1 MSSDPAKSSGSPMP
15 QQAKWYLR
23 KEELKQRLKPED
35 IELLYGHSKRITLQ
49 KGEIFWFSDH
59 PPSIYLLDQGL
70 AGLCK
75 TDDDGKKFV
84 LMLYAPG
91 EFFGQLIPDVEYAE
105 LEDYLEAIQE
115 MRLIRIDPDAFH
127 RVLAA
132 YPDLLLRLV
141 RNVETRNQFLQKR
154 LSHLLFKDVAARTA
168 DFLLEICHKMGQ
180 ACPYDATQIRDVRLT
195 HQEIAE
201 IVCAARP
208 VVSAV
213 LSELSKAGLINK
225 HDRSLCLTNI
235 ETLKDIA
242 EDGSKGLEELTG
254 KR

>member
-1 MSSDPAKSSGSPMP
+1 MSSDSSSGSPMP

-23 KEELKQRLKPED
+23 KEELKQRLQPADTEM
-35 IELLYGHSKRITLQ
+35 LYSHSTRLTLQ

-59 PPSIYLLDQGL
+59 PPSIYLIDKGL

-75 TDDDGKKFV
+75 SDDDGKKFV

-105 LEDYLEAIQE
+105 LEDYLEALQE
-115 MRLIRIDPDAFH
+115 VRLIRIDPSAFH
-127 RVLAA
+127 KVLSG
-132 YPDLLLRLV
+132 YSDLLLRLV
-141 RNVETRNQFLQKR
+141 RGVETRNQFLQKR
-154 LSHLLFKDVAARTA
+154 LSHLLFKDVTARTA
-168 DFLLEICHKMGQ
+168 DFLLEICYKIGQ
-180 ACPYDATQIRDVRLT
+180 PCPYDTTQVRDIRLT

-208 VVSAV
+208 VVSGI
-213 LSELSKAGLINK
+213 LSELSKAGLVNK

-235 ETLKDIA
+235 DALRDIA
-242 EDGSKGLEELTG
+242 EDGSKALEEFTR
-254 KR
+254 KS